1 MKVMVIGSGGREH
14 ALVWKISQSK
24 RVDKIYAIPGNAG
37 MKDLAETIDIKASNI
52 IKIADFAQQEKIDLT
67 VVGPEMVLSLGVVD
81 EFDKRNLKIFGPS
94 QKAASIESS
103 KSFAKEFMRKN
114 NIPTAEFKI
123 FNTSA
128 EAINYLKKA
137 TFPVVVKTDGLAGGK
152 GVFICSNGDEAE
164 DSIKTIMLENKF
176 GRAGEKVVI
185 EEFLTGQ
192 EMSFMVIS
200 DGKRVIPLAT
210 SMDYKKIYDNDE
222 GPNTGGMGAI
232 SPSPQINKSLYNTI
246 MKSII
251 YPTIEGL
258 RFEGQNFKGLLYA
271 GLMIT
276 NSGPTVLE
284 FNVRFG
290 DPETQPIVL
299 RLESDLVDLFEGSV
313 EGNLFDTHVEW
324 DNKVSACVVLAS
336 KGYPAKYEKEKKI
349 KGLERAKAIGVEI
362 FHAGT
367 SFKKNS
373 YYTAG
378 GRVLNICAKDS
389 TLKEAMKK
397 IYDAISFISFENIY
411 FRQDIGRIK
420 K

>member
-1 MKVMVIGSGGREH
+1 
-14 ALVWKISQSK
+14 
-24 RVDKIYAIPGNAG
+24 
-37 MKDLAETIDIKASNI
+37 
-52 IKIADFAQQEKIDLT
+52 
-67 VVGPEMVLSLGVVD
+67 
-81 EFDKRNLKIFGPS
+81 
-94 QKAASIESS
+94 
-103 KSFAKEFMRKN
+103 
-114 NIPTAEFKI
+114 
-123 FNTSA
+123 
-128 EAINYLKKA
+128 
-137 TFPVVVKTDGLAGGK
+137 
-152 GVFICSNGDEAE
+152 
-164 DSIKTIMLENKF
+164 
-176 GRAGEKVVI
+176 
-185 EEFLTGQ
+185 
-192 EMSFMVIS
+192 
-200 DGKRVIPLAT
+200 
-210 SMDYKKIYDNDE
+210 
-222 GPNTGGMGAI
+222 
-232 SPSPQINKSLYNTI
+232 

-258 RFEGQNFKGLLYA
+258 RFEGKNFKGLLYA

-411 FRQDIGRIK
+411 FRQEIGRIK